1 MTNGLRKRKI
11 TLLNAHQDVNV
22 FPEDIPRSQGSHIL
36 AGFDWFDGFGILKKG
51 CFTTYKT
58 FKRIYSVLRQEPSG
72 FVSLIPGNLS
82 GFVVG

>member
-1 MTNGLRKRKI
+1 MA
-11 TLLNAHQDVNV
+11 LLNVHQDVHV

-58 FKRIYSVLRQEPSG
+58 FKRIYSVLRREPSG